1 MMNENYTLS
10 DIAAATGN
18 CRSNGNGNGM
28 FSGDGAWWII
38 ILLLFGWG
46 GRGFGSGFGGGS
58 GGGSSTCCGSPCATQ
73 ADVRAA
79 VDQQTLISKLD
90 QQTYGLA
97 DATYALNNAI
107 TGGFANAE
115 LSRCNQQAVLMGQL
129 YNMSADSAK
138 CCCETQRLLERGFA
152 DTNYNIA
159 TQACDTRNTIQNTT
173 RDIID
178 NQNCNARAI
187 LDALTAQRIEAKD
200 EKIAS
205 QQQTIFGLQLA
216 ASQAAQNNYL
226 INQLRTPCPVPAY
239 VVPNPNCCYQ
249 NTTYANNGCGGCN
262 GFAA

>member
-1 MMNENYTLS
+1 MMENYTLS
-10 DIAAATGN
+10 DIAAVT
-18 CRSNGNGNGM
+18 NGNNNNDGM
-28 FSGDGAWWII
+28 FGGNGAWWII

-46 GRGFGSGFGGGS
+46 GNRGFGGNMGG
-58 GGGSSTCCGSPCATQ
+58 CNGSPCATQ

-97 DATYALNNAI
+97 DATYALNNAV

-115 LSRCNQQAVLMGQL
+115 LSRCNQQAALMAQL
-129 YNMSADSAK
+129 NAMMMANQQ
-138 CCCETQRLLERGFA
+138 CCCETQRGIERGFA

-200 EKIAS
+200 EKIAAQA
-205 QQQTIFGLQLA
+205 QQIFSLQLA

-226 INQLRTPCPVPAY
+226 VNQLRTPCPIPAY
-239 VVPNPNCCYQ
+239 TVPNPNCCY
-249 NTTYANNGCGGCN
+249 NPCGGCN
-262 GFAA
+262 G